1 MTAENLTW
9 YATMSR
15 ISALL
20 LFLAFP
26 SFLVAGGT
34 EEAEILNTIPLI
46 EPVALNG
53 RKLKVVATTNFVGDV
68 LSQIVGSSAE
78 VTVLMSRGQNPHSW
92 EPGPGSIAAVENSDL
107 IFVNGLGLEETLM
120 NIIEGMKTAPVVP
133 VSAGVDI
140 LTGSHGASNPH
151 VWFSPLNVIIWT
163 ENIQSALSAAD
174 PANASEYQ
182 KFAASYIFKLKTLDS
197 EIRTAVSGL
206 NPDERKMVT
215 DHSSFDY
222 FARDYGFEISGK
234 VVSSSNDQAEPSAR
248 DIASLTELVRK
259 ENVKAIF
266 VGGTAGESLKKLSA
280 SVAAESGRNLP
291 VVELLAGSLAPGGER
306 GDNYEDFV
314 RYDTE
319 LIVKALG
326 GNR

>member
-1 MTAENLTW
+1 
-9 YATMSR
+9 MSR

-26 SFLVAGGT
+26 SFLMAGGT
-34 EEAEILNTIPLI
+34 EEVETQNTIPVI
-46 EPVALNG
+46 DPVILNG
-53 RKLKVVATTNFVGDV
+53 RKLKVVVTTSFIGDV
-68 LSQIVGSSAE
+68 LSQITGSAAD
-78 VTVLMSRGQNPHSW
+78 VIILMPRGQNPHSW
-92 EPGPGSIAAVENSDL
+92 EPGPGSIAAVENADL
-107 IFVNGLGLEETLM
+107 IFVNGLGLEETFLS
-120 NIIEGMKTAPVVP
+120 IIEGVKTAPVVP

-140 LTGSHGASNPH
+140 LTGSHEAFNPH

-174 PANASEYQ
+174 PANASKYQ
-182 KFAASYIFKLKTLDS
+182 NLAASYNFKLKTLDS
-197 EIRTAVSGL
+197 EIRTAVSRL

-234 VVSSSNDQAEPSAR
+234 VISSSNDQAEPSAR

-266 VGGTAGESLKKLSA
+266 VGGTAGEGLKKLSA

-291 VVELLAGSLAPGGER
+291 VVELLAGSLATAGER

-326 GNR
+326 GA